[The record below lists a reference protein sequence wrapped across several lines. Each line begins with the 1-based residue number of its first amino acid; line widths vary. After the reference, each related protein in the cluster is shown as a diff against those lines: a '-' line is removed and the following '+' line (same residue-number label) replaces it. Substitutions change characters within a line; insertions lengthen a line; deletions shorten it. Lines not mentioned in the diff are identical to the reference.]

1 MKHLYARVHRIVH
14 RTVFVSAALVVTVG
28 HVPAAWAQGQIFV
41 TNYNSDSIT
50 VYSRSAN
57 GEVGPSSTI
66 SGQFGDNPHHIAI
79 DRGAG
84 ELFVANF
91 GSDSVAVYDWVT
103 GTLKRRI
110 SGASTGLGG
119 PAGVAVDPVNRE
131 VYVANYSG
139 NSVTVYDILATG
151 NALPKRS
158 LLGGGYFMAPVAV
171 AIDLTHDEIVVTLQG
186 FHEIRTFDRLADGFM
201 VGLDKRRLSS
211 GLSWPIGVTLDLAH
225 DEILVADSNFVS
237 PNSGSILAFRRT
249 DTGDVAPIR
258 RLEGSATMLCN
269 PLSVAL
275 DLSVD
280 ELVVANSNVAPG
292 SCPQSITTYTRTAT
306 GNTAP
311 KRTLAGALTALN
323 VPSSAA
329 ITSASTLTLK
339 NKALNATVNAGDNVG
354 YAITAA
360 ANGGPV
366 SEVVLTAV
374 LPSGLAWSPTANV
387 STCTF
392 SPAPENK
399 LTCSVGQLAKGQS
412 LSIQALAKSTT
423 ANCPKIV
430 NQATVSYNDGTAVVV
445 GVPQLTSI
453 SIKCK

>member
-1 MKHLYARVHRIVH
+1 
-14 RTVFVSAALVVTVG
+14 VFVTAALVVTVG

-66 SGQFGDNPHHIAI
+66 FGQFGDNPHSIAI
-79 DRGAG
+79 NQGAG

-91 GSDSVAVYDWVT
+91 ASDSIAVYDSVT

-131 VYVANYSG
+131 VYVANFSG

-151 NALPKRS
+151 NASPKRS
-158 LLGGGYFMAPVAV
+158 LLGGPYFIAPVAV
-171 AIDLTHDEIVVTLQG
+171 AIDLRHDEIVVTLQG
-186 FHEIRTFDRLADGFM
+186 FQEIRTFDRLAEGYFL
-201 VGLDKRRLSS
+201 GLDKRRLFGENS
-211 GLSWPIGVTLDLAH
+211 GLTWPIGVTLDLTH
-225 DEILVADSNFVS
+225 DEILVANSNFPT
-237 PNSGSILAFRRT
+237 PNTGSILAFRRT

-323 VPSSAA
+323 VPSAAA
-329 ITSASTLTLK
+329 ITSASNLTLK
-339 NKALNATVNAGDNVG
+339 TKALNPSVNAGDNVG
-354 YAITAA
+354 YTITATA
-360 ANGGPV
+360 TGGPV
-366 SEVVLTAV
+366 SEIVLTDV
-374 LPSGLAWSPTANV
+374 LPSGLEWSPTANV

-399 LTCSVGQLAKGQS
+399 LTCTVGQLAKGQS
-412 LSIQALAKSTT
+412 LSIQASAKSTT

-430 NQATVSYNDGTAVVV
+430 NQATVSYNDGTADVV

-453 SIKCK
+453 SIKCR